1 MNAAILL
8 SGGIG
13 HRMGLSVPKQYIRVS
28 GQMLITYCLETML
41 CHPMIDAVQI
51 VAEEEW
57 REAVLADVRERG
69 LDTGKIRGF
78 SVPGSERQS
87 AVFHGLRDLKAW
99 GAGRES
105 LKDSVLIHDA
115 VRPNLSAEQITA
127 CFAALRGHEGVLPV
141 LPMKDTVYL
150 SSGGGRISKLLEREK
165 VFAGQAPEVFDFEK
179 YYEANVR
186 LFPDGL
192 QKIRG
197 STEPAV
203 LAGMDVIMIPGD
215 EKNYKIT
222 TKGDLERFRKEK
234 EERGTGGAR

>member
-78 SVPGSERQS
+78 YVPGGERQS
-87 AVFHGLRDLKAW
+87 SVFHGLRDLKAW
-99 GAGRES
+99 GAGRVS

-165 VFAGQAPEVFDFEK
+165 VFAGQAPEVFRLGV
-179 YYEANVR
+179 YYAANVT
-186 LFPDGL
+186 LLPDRI
-192 QKIRG
+192 KNING

-203 LAGMDVIMIPGD
+203 MAGLDVAMIFGD
-215 EKNYKIT
+215 ENNFKIT
-222 TKGDLERFRKEK
+222 TKADLERFQSIVKE
-234 EERGTGGAR
+234 AQSL

>member
-1 MNAAILL
+1 M
-8 SGGIG
+8 
-13 HRMGLSVPKQYIRVS
+13 K
-28 GQMLITYCLETML
+28 
-41 CHPMIDAVQI
+41 
-51 VAEEEW
+51 
-57 REAVLADVRERG
+57 
-69 LDTGKIRGF
+69 
-78 SVPGSERQS
+78 
-87 AVFHGLRDLKAW
+87 
-99 GAGRES
+99 ES
-105 LKDSVLIHDA
+105 C
-115 VRPNLSAEQITA
+115 RY
-127 CFAALRGHEGVLPV
+127 F
-141 LPMKDTVYL
+141 
-150 SSGGGRISKLLEREK
+150 LLEREK